1 MNFITDYQIYLSTL
15 SPKIYDEKDEKD
27 DDDDDDDDDEDEKEE
42 EEEDEEVLLI
52 QRKPSKIHK

>member
-1 MNFITDYQIYLSTL
+1 MSFILQYTKYLSSL
-15 SPKIYDEKDEKD
+15 YVYAEDDKDEDNDEVD
-27 DDDDDDDDDEDEKEE
+27 DEE